1 MYVSGHGTRANSVY
15 VSEADLESDV
25 RFTELVAQFIGSVR
39 QVRLL
44 QDERS
49 RLNSFFSPQVID
61 SLTTGSKSRS
71 LEPAE
76 REITVLFCDVRGF
89 SKKAERFK
97 DDLLGLLGSV
107 RAALGIMV
115 DGILEQDGTIADFQG
130 DAALGFWGWP
140 VELKYGP
147 IPACRAALAIQKK
160 FEEASRSSELMDTF
174 SVGIGIAHGRAVAGQ
189 IGTDQQSKIG
199 VFGPVVNQCA
209 RLESMTK
216 QFGVSICVYG
226 RTAEFIDRYLSESDA
241 RLRPLAK
248 VRPRGMDVA
257 LDVFNLLPSE
267 SEFPEVTAQVIK
279 DHSAAWEAVVDGR
292 WSEAIEALD
301 RVPDDGPKSFLIRQM
316 AAFGNKA
323 PDNWT
328 GAFSLL

>member
-15 VSEADLESDV
+15 VSEADLESHV

-49 RLNSFFSPQVID
+49 RLNSFFPTQVID
-61 SLTTGSKSRS
+61 SLTNGSKSRS
-71 LEPAE
+71 LDPAE

-130 DAALGFWGWP
+130 DDALGFRGWP

-147 IPACRAALAIQKK
+147 IPAFRAALAIQKK
-160 FEEASRSSELMDTF
+160 SEEAS
-174 SVGIGIAHGRAVAGQ
+174 
-189 IGTDQQSKIG
+189 
-199 VFGPVVNQCA
+199 
-209 RLESMTK
+209 
-216 QFGVSICVYG
+216 
-226 RTAEFIDRYLSESDA
+226 
-241 RLRPLAK
+241 
-248 VRPRGMDVA
+248 
-257 LDVFNLLPSE
+257 
-267 SEFPEVTAQVIK
+267 
-279 DHSAAWEAVVDGR
+279 
-292 WSEAIEALD
+292 
-301 RVPDDGPKSFLIRQM
+301 
-316 AAFGNKA
+316 
-323 PDNWT
+323 
-328 GAFSLL
+328 